1 MANMEESKSNHLGDI
16 ATKLATFKQSQPLME
31 APILPAEA
39 TGDLKDN
46 TVEV

>member
-1 MANMEESKSNHLGDI
+1 MEESKSNHLGDT
-16 ATKLATFKQSQPLME
+16 AAKLTTLKQSQPLME

-46 TVEV
+46 MVKV